1 MLKLITRRVSS
12 QSRPKAGN
20 LLRVIYFI
28 TILVFLNS
36 RKPAVGKIVIE
47 SLQYQDKI
55 SSSCRKTSYALLCPP
70 SCPLRKVYTNST
82 GQVFLVPHRS
92 LTVIRFRY
100 VPANLWRPLSLSSL
114 GGISMLECTSSY
126 RQRRSGKQAHLAKET
141 KRRDVSNRFF
151 RRDKGSKLAS

>member
-82 GQVFLVPHRS
+82 GQVFLVPNCS
-92 LTVIRFRY
+92 LMVIRFRY
-100 VPANLWRPLSLSSL
+100 VPANLWKPLSLSSL
-114 GGISMLECTSSY
+114 GYISIPECTCSY
-126 RQRRSGKQAHLAKET
+126 RQHPCIKTGPSGKGDKE
-141 KRRDVSNRFF
+141 
-151 RRDKGSKLAS
+151 KGHIQ